1 MSRPTAAPHAEQP
14 AEPTLRLDKW
24 LWHARFFKSR
34 SQAAAFCAEGRLRL
48 NRRHIDRASA
58 TLRVGDVLTFPLG
71 NAIRV
76 VRVVALGKR
85 RGPPAEA
92 RKLYV
97 DLSGPDERTAPVAL
111 GLPSEPGLRR

>member
-1 MSRPTAAPHAEQP
+1 MTRHAPPPAETA

-48 NRRHIDRASA
+48 NRRHIDRAHA
-58 TLRVGDVLTFPLG
+58 TLRVGDVLTFPHG

-76 VRVVALGKR
+76 IRVTALGKR
-85 RGPPAEA
+85 RGPPTEA
-92 RKLYV
+92 RTLYV
-97 DLSGPDERTAPVAL
+97 DLSEPDERRAPVAL